1 MARAVCV
8 AVQPALVVLRALC
21 KIQYP
26 KREAVADSHQSP
38 AVVTSAHSTRQTMT
52 TLFA

>member
-1 MARAVCV
+1 M
-8 AVQPALVVLRALC
+8 QPVLVVLRALC

-26 KREAVADSHQSP
+26 KPEAVADSHQSL
-38 AVVTSAHSTRQTMT
+38 AVVASAHSTRQTMT